1 MSLNNNF
8 IIENIQDNKSISD
21 DTKLF
26 YLLSTEQGPK
36 FALIL
41 PSVLLTLI
49 AIIGIPLNAGII
61 YVSVK
66 YRNKLNSTANF
77 LIALN
82 AFFDLLQLTHPFPF
96 FFVATSSTNFIGT
109 FLSMRLLIPAL
120 FGIQCSLTCIAFT
133 AIDRLIAVV
142 IPIKYNQMSKRTQ
155 RRYSSINVLLCT
167 INGLWNVVELWKK
180 CEMEENR
187 PVTGFIGQIGWDSK
201 NHLGHYLVGPVLIG
215 ISIFCYILICI
226 ILIVRKA
233 IYTKKNVNNLETNL
247 FQNQLKL
254 LKSLS
259 LIVSVHVGTV
269 LFGSLLLGFTSDFSA
284 IWNWYLMNLSVCI
297 ILMGPLTNAIVLYM
311 NSADYY
317 DLFKILLNDIKTVL
331 LKLLNLILKTCRIST
346 QINIQTTKTATV
358 NPQQNQQMY
367 CLSNST
373 RTTVRNDLG
382 SPSIR
387 VTPVKNTL

>member
-8 IIENIQDNKSISD
+8 LIENIQDNKSISD

-109 FLSMRLLIPAL
+109 FQSMRLLIPAL

-133 AIDRLIAVV
+133 AIDRLIAIV

-155 RRYSSINVLLCT
+155 RRYSAVNVLLCT
-167 INGLWNVVELWKK
+167 LNGLWNVVELWKK
-180 CEMEENR
+180 CESEENR

-201 NHLGHYLVGPVLIG
+201 NYLGHYLVGPVLIG

-311 NSADYY
+311 NSIDYY

-331 LKLLNLILKTCRIST
+331 LKFLNLILKTCRIST